1 MNFRATEFEF
11 RHRFWIIGGIFW
23 FGFGLY
29 ALDHSNVS
37 IAMAQAIVGHGASAG
52 SPLVGSYA
60 RAILAVGTAIAAL
73 ASLIRSWAGA
83 YIHSSVVH
91 DANLH
96 SDRLVADG
104 PYRHVRN
111 PLYLGNILL
120 AIGMGAMASR
130 FGFFFIIIGNSL
142 FCYRLILREEAI
154 LLESQGE
161 GYRTFFKAVPRIW
174 PSLWPRV
181 SAGGRKPNWL
191 DGFAGEVFIWS
202 FPLGMA
208 VFDVT
213 LQIRY
218 FWIIMTAGFAVYF
231 VQAFLRKKARAAQA

>member
-1 MNFRATEFEF
+1 MSFCATKFEF

-37 IAMAQAIVGHGASAG
+37 VAAAHAVVGHGAIAD

-60 RAILAVGTAIAAL
+60 RAILVVGTGIAVL
-73 ASLIRSWAGA
+73 AGLIRSWAGG
-83 YIHSSVVH
+83 YIHSSVVY

-104 PYRHVRN
+104 PYRHLRN

-120 AIGMGAMASR
+120 AIGIGAMASR
-130 FGFFFIIIGNSL
+130 FGFLFLLIGNTL
-142 FCYRLILREEAI
+142 FCYRLILREEAT

-161 GYRTFFKAVPRIW
+161 SYLAFFKAVPRIW
-174 PSLWPRV
+174 PSLRPRV
-181 SAGGRKPNWL
+181 PAGGRKPNWL
-191 DGFAGEVFIWS
+191 DGFAGELFIWS

-208 VFDVT
+208 AFDVT

-218 FWIIMTAGFAVYF
+218 FWIIMAAGFAVYF
-231 VQAFLRKKARAAQA
+231 VQAFLRRKARAAQT